1 MLRGTLGT
9 ILVNSILP
17 EDLRDYNATF
27 DAKTLKSVLQKVAE
41 KYPDRYREITNR
53 LVHLGRE
60 LSYLRGGFSFGLHHM
75 KVVDEHLKERD
86 KLRRQIDQI
95 MDSNLSPEAKRR
107 KIIELSLAY
116 KDKMSKLAYEKAMQQ
131 DNPLVHQVVSGSRGK
146 QFNVVSMIGSDMLYQ
161 DHKDNII
168 PIPIIH
174 SYSEGLS
181 PAEYFAGS
189 FGARKGVVETKLPI
203 RDAGFL
209 SKQLS
214 QVTHRLLVTAVDE
227 DEKHPLARMYQKGYP
242 VDVED
247 PDNEGAL
254 LAFPAGGYPRD
265 TVLTPAVLA
274 DLKKKGVKKIVV
286 RSAITSN
293 PPDGGVYAKDVGVR
307 EKGSLPPVGDFVGI
321 AAAQALAEPISQ
333 SSLSSKH
340 SGGIAGADKSVSG
353 FKAIDQFLQVPEAYP
368 GGAAHAALDGRVEA
382 IKPAPAGGTYIV
394 IGGKEH
400 YVLPGYQPLV
410 KVGDEVEAGDR
421 ISEGLP
427 NPAKVVQHKGV
438 GEGRRYFTEELRKI
452 LTNSGIPAHRRNVEL
467 LARGV
472 INYVQAVESMDDY
485 VPGDLIRY
493 DALEARWT
501 PRDGYKTV
509 DPKQAVGMYL
519 EEPVLHYTIGTRIT
533 PRVASTLKEFNIKHI
548 RVHPEPP
555 PFVPVME
562 RSMDYLM
569 HDPDWLVR
577 FLGSNL
583 KRGLID
589 SVTRALTSDPTGTS
603 FVSAYAEGSQFGRR
617 GKIQTFVKKLP
628 PPGTYRSPPS
638 GALKSVEDLFS
649 SPTKPPAASTTS
661 VSTPSQSP
669 LRSGS
674 GVLSGPAVPGS
685 VLSDD
690 VNQGFDYDAY

>member
-1 MLRGTLGT
+1 MLRGTLGS
-9 ILVNSILP
+9 ILVNSLLP

-27 DAKTLKSVLQKVAE
+27 DAKTIKSILQKIAE
-41 KYPDRYREITNR
+41 KYPDRYREIASR

-60 LSYLRGGFSFGLHHM
+60 LSYLRGGFSFGLRHM
-75 KVVDEHLKERD
+75 KVVDEHIKERD
-86 KLRRQIDQI
+86 KLRKQIDQI
-95 MDSNLSPEAKRR
+95 LDSSLSPETKR
-107 KIIELSLAY
+107 KKVLEVSLAY
-116 KDKMSKLAYEKAMQQ
+116 KDRISKLAYDKAVAE

-146 QFNVVSMIGSDMLYQ
+146 VFNVLSLIGSDMLYQ
-161 DHKDNII
+161 DHKDR
-168 PIPIIH
+168 PIPMPVLR

-189 FGARKGVVETKLPI
+189 FGARKGVIDTKLPI
-203 RDAGFL
+203 RNAGFL

-214 QVTHRLLVTAVDE
+214 QVAHRLIVTAVDE
-227 DEKHPLARMYQKGYP
+227 DEKHPLSRIYQKGYP

-307 EKGSLPPVGDFVGI
+307 EKGSLPPIGDFVGI

-333 SSLSSKH
+333 SSLNSKH

-368 GGAAHAALDGRVEA
+368 GGAAHAELDGRVEA

-394 IGGKEH
+394 ISGREH
-400 YVLPGYQPLV
+400 YVPPGYQPLV
-410 KVGDEVEAGDR
+410 KAGDEVEAGDR

-427 NPAKVVQHKGV
+427 NPAKVVQHKGI

-452 LTNSGIPAHRRNVEL
+452 LTNSGIPAHRRNIEL
-467 LARGV
+467 LSRGV
-472 INYVQAVESMDDY
+472 INYVQAVDSMDDY

-493 DALEARWT
+493 DALESRWT
-501 PRDGYKTV
+501 PRDGYKTT

-533 PRVASTLKEFNIKHI
+533 PRVANTLKEFNIKHI

-569 HDPDWLVR
+569 HDPDWMVR

-589 SVTRALTSDPTGTS
+589 AVTRSLTSDPTGTS
-603 FVSAYAEGSQFGRR
+603 FVPAYAEGAQFGRR
-617 GKIQTFVKKLP
+617 GKIQTFVKKVP
-628 PPGTYRSPPS
+628 PPGVYRSPPPA
-638 GALKSVEDLFS
+638 ALTDVAELFS
-649 SPTKPPAASTTS
+649 NTATSSGSSTLPPANM
-661 VSTPSQSP
+661 
-669 LRSGS
+669 S
-674 GVLSGPAVPGS
+674 GVLSSQRFPGS

-690 VNQGFDYDAY
+690 VNQGFDYDDYSR